1 VNILAGIS
9 NGQITLLNVVKAL
22 GEYLM
27 AEEDQLRAKGNA
39 LVLCCCTLFLHV
51 KWQGLNFSLL
61 SWVNVPLKRLIA
73 NLVRNILDVFDTL
86 WTHGDNHWRS
96 SGSCHILLWQA

>member
-39 LVLCCCTLFLHV
+39 LVPYCCTLFPHV
-51 KWQGLNFSLL
+51 KVAGVEFLSLVL
-61 SWVNVPLKRLIA
+61 GQCSPEKINRQ
-73 NLVRNILDVFDTL
+73 
-86 WTHGDNHWRS
+86 
-96 SGSCHILLWQA
+96 SGAKYFRCL